1 MSARHFSYSLL
12 TCLASS
18 GTPWRRKKI
27 TYDGYGWM
35 IQDYG
40 YNGQDFKKVPIMMII
55 NSIELDR
62 KPVGYDDIWW
72 TICSK

>member
-40 YNGQDFKKVPIMMII
+40 YNGQDLKEI